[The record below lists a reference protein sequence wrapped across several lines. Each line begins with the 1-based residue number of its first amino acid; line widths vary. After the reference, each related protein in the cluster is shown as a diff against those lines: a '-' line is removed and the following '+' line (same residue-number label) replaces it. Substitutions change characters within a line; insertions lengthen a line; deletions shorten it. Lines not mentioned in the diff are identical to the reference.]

1 MSRKDTSHP
10 LACYAYT
17 LPEGAIRTSPIEPR
31 DSTRLFVYDTKSDTV
46 SFDYFY
52 NLATYIPEHTLMVLN
67 DTGVIPA
74 RVMFKKETGG
84 KCNGLVLINEGFT
97 DDGCIPVIVDRK
109 IEVGKTLSLGDV
121 VFTVMRQEE
130 QKFFLRCEFDR
141 ELLPRLLLSLG
152 TTPTPLYLGTQTLS
166 EEELRARY
174 QTIFA
179 QNKRSVAA
187 PTASLHFT
195 EKVFADLLEKGV
207 EKAYVTLDVGMGT
220 FATVEEEN
228 AKEKRLHEETLFISK
243 ESCEQLRTAK
253 TSGKHILSVGT
264 TATRTL
270 ESQHERIL
278 LSRPE
283 DIYAKTDMFIM
294 PPYHFTLPTMMLT
307 NFHVPES
314 SLMALV
320 DAFLKDKS
328 AKRGIVELY
337 ELAIREGFSF
347 YSFGDSMLIL

>member
-1 MSRKDTSHP
+1 MSRDTSHP
-10 LACYAYT
+10 LAQYAYT
-17 LPEGAIRTSPIEPR
+17 LPEGAVRTTPVEPR
-31 DSTRLFVYDTKSDTV
+31 DSARLFVYDTASDTV

-52 NLATYIPEHTLMVLN
+52 NLANYIPEHTLMVLN

-84 KCNGLVLINEGFT
+84 KCNGLVLVNEGFT
-97 DDGCIPVIVDRK
+97 DDGYIPVIVDRK

-121 VFTVMRQEE
+121 LFTVMRQEE
-130 QKFFLRCEFDR
+130 QKFFLRCDFDR
-141 ELLPRLLLSLG
+141 ELLPQVLLSLG
-152 TTPTPLYLGTQTLS
+152 TTPTPLYLGTQALS
-166 EEELRARY
+166 EDELRVRY

-179 QNKRSVAA
+179 GTKRSVAA

-195 EKVFADLLEKGV
+195 ERVFADLLEKGV

-220 FATVEEEN
+220 FATVQEEN
-228 AKEKRLHEETLFISK
+228 VKEKRLHEETLFISK
-243 ESCEQLRTAK
+243 ESCAQLRSAK
-253 TSGKHILSVGT
+253 LAGRHILSVGT

-278 LSRPE
+278 SDAPE
-283 DIYAKTDMFIM
+283 DIHTKTDMFIL
-294 PPYHFTLPTMMLT
+294 PSYHFTLPDMMLT

-320 DAFLKDKS
+320 DAFLQDKG

-337 ELAIREGFSF
+337 EIALREGFSF